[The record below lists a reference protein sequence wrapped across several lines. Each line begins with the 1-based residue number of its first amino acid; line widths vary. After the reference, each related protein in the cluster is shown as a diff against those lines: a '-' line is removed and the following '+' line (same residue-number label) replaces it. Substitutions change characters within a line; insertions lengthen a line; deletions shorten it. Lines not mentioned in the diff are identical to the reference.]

1 MQDCDSRLQK
11 HGHFGATLPSLQTV
25 PRRGPHRHMAPV
37 VLKQFI
43 DAKRRCGNQ
52 ISFPLL

>member
-11 HGHFGATLPSLQTV
+11 HGRFGATLPSLQTV
-25 PRRGPHRHMAPV
+25 PRRGPHRHIAPV

-43 DAKRRCGNQ
+43 EPK
-52 ISFPLL
+52 